1 VPYTTRDTVR
11 DLVSRT
17 VATYPGTA
25 ASLSD
30 EQIDTAIESAES
42 LINAKLA
49 TGYRVPFPDGSV
61 PVLVVR
67 ICNAL
72 AAFDSDQ
79 TFREVRDY
87 SSELH
92 PVYLRYKE
100 ALALLDQLQKGT
112 AVLPDYEPPEDD
124 SGGPDPAGGNIV
136 AVFNPNLC
144 LVDEALRQ
152 RRGYDP
158 MCGYYYGP

>member
-1 VPYTTRDTVR
+1 MPYTTRDTVR

-17 VATYPGTA
+17 EATQPSTA

-30 EQIDTAIESAES
+30 EQIDTAIESAQS
-42 LINAKLA
+42 LIDAKLA

-72 AAFDSDQ
+72 AAFDADQ

-92 PVYLRYKE
+92 PIYLRYKE
-100 ALALLDQLQKGT
+100 ALAILDQLQKGT
-112 AVLPDYEPPEDD
+112 ATLPDYVPPDDD
-124 SGGPDPAGGNIV
+124 SGGPDPAGGSIV
-136 AVFNPNLC
+136 GVFNPDLC
-144 LVDEALRQ
+144 LVDQSLR
-152 RRGYDP
+152 RPDCDP
-158 MCGYYYGP
+158 MWGYYYGP